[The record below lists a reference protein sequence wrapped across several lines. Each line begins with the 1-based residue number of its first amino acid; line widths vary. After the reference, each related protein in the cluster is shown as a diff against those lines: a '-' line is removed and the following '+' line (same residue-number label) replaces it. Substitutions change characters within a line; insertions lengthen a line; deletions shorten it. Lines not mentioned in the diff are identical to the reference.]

1 MTTKTKNP
9 VKKVT
14 TKTTPDLELVHKTI
28 SNLTTVVSQLE
39 HDVKKIKI
47 RLGI

>member
-1 MTTKTKNP
+1 MPTTKEKP
-9 VKKVT
+9 VKKESKIT
-14 TKTTPDLELVHKTI
+14 NTDIMKT
-28 SNLTTVVSQLE
+28 VSQLTDIVSSLE